1 MSGFIFGLKA
11 SRLFS
16 VVEKFQIGSSDWLRL
31 ALSGHPYEFLK
42 FLSRHLTKCFFCNIL
57 LSLRITVLPIAGGA
71 KRDVIAKGAWGC
83 VYGFGWSKDVGCV
96 WFLKSCPW

>member
-31 ALSGHPYEFLK
+31 ALSGHPDEFVK
-42 FLSRHLTKCFFCNIL
+42 FFVLLLDKVFFL
-57 LSLRITVLPIAGGA
+57 LYFIVV
-71 KRDVIAKGAWGC
+71 KN
-83 VYGFGWSKDVGCV
+83 YGFTCFRWG
-96 WFLKSCPW
+96 